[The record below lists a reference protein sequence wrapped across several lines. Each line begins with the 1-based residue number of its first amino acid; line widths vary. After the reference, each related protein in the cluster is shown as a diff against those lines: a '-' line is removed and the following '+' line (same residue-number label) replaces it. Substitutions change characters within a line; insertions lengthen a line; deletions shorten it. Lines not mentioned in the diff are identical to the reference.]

1 MWENI
6 KSSVIDNW
14 DTLLLRL
21 IGLVLILLMA
31 KLLIFIAR
39 RIIKRTYERRC
50 EHLDGERLRRAQTA
64 SRITS
69 DVSRYIIW
77 FIALAGM
84 LAVLGLGGA
93 VGSFL
98 ATVGIG
104 GVIIGIGAQS
114 LIGDIFAGIFLLFE
128 DQISVGDYVAIGDIT
143 GTVHEITLR
152 TTVVQGWR
160 GELHVI
166 PNGKMSIV
174 TNYSR
179 SDHLAL
185 IDITVAYE
193 ADVSLAKRCMLEEA
207 RAYKEETPTVTGEP
221 RFLGVDAL
229 GESGITLRMVMP
241 TTDISYF
248 ACQRDLN
255 ARIKARFE
263 KEGVEIPYNKAVL
276 YLHQEGESAG

>member
-1 MWENI
+1 MLDNI
-6 KSSVIDNW
+6 KSAFTDNW
-14 DTLLLRL
+14 QNLLLRL
-21 IGLVLILLMA
+21 IGLILIFLMA
-31 KLLIFIAR
+31 KLLIYVVRRIVKKTYAR
-39 RIIKRTYERRC
+39 RS
-50 EHLDGERLRRAQTA
+50 EHLEGERLRRAKTA
-64 SRITS
+64 SRIAA

-114 LIGDIFAGIFLLFE
+114 LIGDVFAGIFLLFE
-128 DQISVGDYVAIGDIT
+128 DQISVGDYVTIGDVT

-160 GELHVI
+160 GELHII
-166 PNGKMSIV
+166 PNGKMSVV

-185 IDITVAYE
+185 LDITIAYE
-193 ADVSLAKRCMLEEA
+193 ADVTLAKRCMLEEA
-207 RAYKEETPTVTGEP
+207 RAYKEQTPSITGEP
-221 RFLGVDAL
+221 RFLGVEAL
-229 GESGITLRMVMP
+229 GSSGITLRMVLP
-241 TTDISYF
+241 TTGISYF
-248 ACQRDLN
+248 ACQRELN
-255 ARIKARFE
+255 ERIKARFE
-263 KEGVEIPYNKAVL
+263 REGVEIPYNKTVL